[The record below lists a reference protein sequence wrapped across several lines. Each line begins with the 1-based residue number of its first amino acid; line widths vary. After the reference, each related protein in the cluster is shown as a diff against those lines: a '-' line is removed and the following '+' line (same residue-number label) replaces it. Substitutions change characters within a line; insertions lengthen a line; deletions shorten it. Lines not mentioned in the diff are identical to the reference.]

1 MKSKKFLLLAALAL
15 IALALMGCG
24 LFSAIS
30 GAKKVVEE
38 AQTLVPTVEAAATSA
53 VNTQPQQSSEPT
65 QPQQSPTEE
74 PPSTQITVKT
84 PDKAESLKS
93 FQIHYVL
100 TVEFPKRNQKFVIF
114 EVNDTEVRN
123 DKGQVDYHAVVKMPF
138 QNASFEG
145 IRVGEKVWVSDG
157 ENWVVGTEEQLTSLT
172 HFSSASDMFFSDL
185 FGKDVSE
192 LKRSDEDWK
201 YVGTAKVNGVEAMH
215 FALKESA
222 VQAFSA
228 DQFNMLYSTLV
239 PNLNVHDLKATSAAG
254 DVYIAKDGL
263 LVKGSYI
270 LTGVGK
276 TDDGKEETVKIVYQY
291 DITHINDPNLKVEPP
306 KGATTSVKAPFPLP
320 PNAKL
325 KLAAGQTQ
333 VFEVQNTTVDD
344 VMTFFDENLPKAG
357 YKISNKMGDSDV
369 WEFSVTG
376 KKGSYTVVVGPSPDN
391 PANVE
396 IEIGG

>member
-30 GAKKVVEE
+30 GAKKAVEE

-53 VNTQPQQSSEPT
+53 ANAQPQQGSEPT
-65 QPQQSPTEE
+65 QAQQSPTEA
-74 PPSTQITVKT
+74 PHSALVTVKT
-84 PDKAESLKS
+84 PDKVKDLKS

-114 EVNDTEVRN
+114 DINDTEVRN
-123 DKGQVDYHAVVKMPF
+123 DKGQVDYHAVVKMPI
-138 QNASFEG
+138 QNTSFEG
-145 IRVGEKVWVSDG
+145 IRVGDKVWVSDG
-157 ENWVVGTEEQLTSLT
+157 ENWVVGTEDQLTSLT
-172 HFSSASDMFFSDL
+172 HFSSSSDLFFSDL

-192 LKRSDEDWK
+192 LKRSNEDWK
-201 YVGTAKVNGVEAMH
+201 YAGTAKVNGVETMH
-215 FALKESA
+215 FTLKENA
-222 VQAFSA
+222 VQAFST

-239 PNLNVHDLKATSAAG
+239 PGLNVHDLKATSATG

-291 DITHINDPNLKVEPP
+291 DVTHINDPNLKVEPP
-306 KGATTSVKAPFPLP
+306 KGTSASVKAPFPLP

-325 KLAAGQTQ
+325 KLAAGQMQ

-344 VMTFFDENLPKAG
+344 VMSFFAEALPKAG
-357 YKISNKMGDSDV
+357 YKISNKMGGSEG
-369 WEFSVTG
+369 WQFGVTG
-376 KKGSYTVVVGPSPDN
+376 KNETYIVMVGPAPDN
-391 PANVE
+391 PANVD
-396 IEIGG
+396 IAISK